1 MDEAL
6 SIADYERLAEERL
19 EPGPWAYLVGGSGD
33 EWTLRENRA
42 AFARW
47 TFRPR
52 VLCDVSEISTAT
64 TVLGTQIE
72 LPVVVAPV
80 AYQQLYNPDGECATA
95 RGAAAAGTGIA
106 VSTFSTRSHEEIA
119 AAAPGIVQWCQL
131 YVFQDRGV
139 TREHLAEAAAAG
151 CSAVVLTVD
160 TPRLAQRERDLR
172 VGFEIPSD
180 LPLPYA
186 RATIGDA
193 PQNPADQFAL
203 LDASV
208 SWRDLEWIASEGR
221 LPVVLKGVVTA
232 EDAQLAVEHGAAAVV
247 VSNHGGRQLDGAPA
261 TLDALPEVAEA
272 IAGRAEVYLDGGIR
286 RGTDVAKALA
296 LGARAV
302 LAGRA
307 PVFGLAAAGE
317 EGVRHVLELLR
328 DELTLALCLLGCT
341 SPDELTPAHVQRA
354 RHVAGRL
361 PATMNALNFYSP
373 LVADQLRSGR
383 KSATI
388 RLGDKSGKYKKG
400 MVVRVL
406 CGTRFSPRE
415 HVFDAVIDKVEVK
428 TLGELSPREIEHDN
442 PEIRRTD
449 EMANFLGQLYNR
461 DIEPDDLVTVIRFSQ
476 IMTGPV
482 VPGFREGEIF

>member
-1 MDEAL
+1 MADPL
-6 SIADYERLAEERL
+6 SVADYERLAEERL
-19 EPGPWAYLVGGSGD
+19 QDGPWAYLAGGSGD

-64 TVLGTQIE
+64 TVLGKRIE
-72 LPVVVAPV
+72 LPVIVAPV
-80 AYQQLYNPDGECATA
+80 AYQQLYHPDAECATA
-95 RGAAAAGTGIA
+95 RGAAAAGTGLA

-119 AAAPGIVQWCQL
+119 DVAPGVLQWCQL

-193 PQNPADQFAL
+193 AQNPADQFAL

-208 SWRDLEWIASEGR
+208 SWRDLEWIAGEAN

-232 EDAQLAVEHGAAAVV
+232 EDAELAVEHGAAAVV
-247 VSNHGGRQLDGAPA
+247 VSNHGGRQLDGVPA
-261 TLDALPEVAEA
+261 TLDALPEVADA
-272 IAGRAEVYLDGGIR
+272 IAGRVEVYLDGGIR

-302 LAGRA
+302 LAGRG

-317 EGVRHVLELLR
+317 DGVRQVLELLR
-328 DELTLALCLLGCT
+328 DELELALCLLGCT
-341 SPDELTPAHVQRA
+341 SPDELTRAHVQRA
-354 RHVAGRL
+354 
-361 PATMNALNFYSP
+361 AT
-373 LVADQLRSGR
+373 
-383 KSATI
+383 
-388 RLGDKSGKYKKG
+388 
-400 MVVRVL
+400 
-406 CGTRFSPRE
+406 
-415 HVFDAVIDKVEVK
+415 
-428 TLGELSPREIEHDN
+428 
-442 PEIRRTD
+442 
-449 EMANFLGQLYNR
+449 
-461 DIEPDDLVTVIRFSQ
+461 
-476 IMTGPV
+476 
-482 VPGFREGEIF
+482 

>member
-1 MDEAL
+1 MNVPL

-19 EPGPWAYLVGGSGD
+19 ESGPWAYLTGGSGD

-64 TVLGTQIE
+64 TVLGTRIE
-72 LPVVVAPV
+72 IPVVVAPV
-80 AYQQLYNPDGECATA
+80 AYQQLYHPDGECATA

-119 AAAPGIVQWCQL
+119 SASPGVLQWCQL

-139 TREHLAEAAAAG
+139 THEHLVEVAAAG
-151 CSAVVLTVD
+151 CRAVVLTVD

-186 RATIGDA
+186 RAAIGDA
-193 PQNPADQFAL
+193 PKNPADQFAL

-208 SWRDLEWIASEGR
+208 SWRDLEWIAGESN
-221 LPVVLKGVVTA
+221 LPIVLKGVVTA
-232 EDAQLAVEHGAAAVV
+232 EDARLAVEHGAAAII
-247 VSNHGGRQLDGAPA
+247 VSNHGGRQLDGVPA

-272 IAGRAEVYLDGGIR
+272 VAGRVEVYLDGGIR

-302 LAGRA
+302 LAGRG

-317 EGVRHVLELLR
+317 DGVRHVLELLR

-341 SPDELTPAHVQRA
+341 SPDELTRGHVQRT
-354 RHVAGRL
+354 
-361 PATMNALNFYSP
+361 AT
-373 LVADQLRSGR
+373 
-383 KSATI
+383 
-388 RLGDKSGKYKKG
+388 
-400 MVVRVL
+400 
-406 CGTRFSPRE
+406 
-415 HVFDAVIDKVEVK
+415 
-428 TLGELSPREIEHDN
+428 
-442 PEIRRTD
+442 
-449 EMANFLGQLYNR
+449 
-461 DIEPDDLVTVIRFSQ
+461 
-476 IMTGPV
+476 
-482 VPGFREGEIF
+482 

>member
-1 MDEAL
+1 VGVPL

-19 EPGPWAYLVGGSGD
+19 EPGPWAYLAGGSGD

-42 AFARW
+42 AFERW

-64 TVLGTQIE
+64 TVLGTAVA

-80 AYQQLYNPDGECATA
+80 AYQQLYDPEGECATA
-95 RGAAAAGTGIA
+95 RAAAAVGAAVA

-119 AAAPGIVQWCQL
+119 AAAPGLVQWCQL
-131 YVFQDRGV
+131 YVLQDRDV
-139 TREHLAEAAAAG
+139 TREHLAGAAKAG

-160 TPRLAQRERDLR
+160 TPLLAQRERDLR

-186 RATIGDA
+186 RATIGDE

-208 SWRDLEWIASEGR
+208 SWRDLEWIAGEAE
-221 LPVVLKGVVTA
+221 LPVVLKGVVTT
-232 EDAQLAVEHGAAAVV
+232 EDAHLAIEHGAAAIV
-247 VSNHGGRQLDGAPA
+247 VSNHGGRQLDGVPA
-261 TLDALPEVAEA
+261 TLDSLPEVVEA
-272 IAGRAEVYLDGGIR
+272 VAGSVEVYLDGGIR

-307 PVFGLAAAGE
+307 PIFGLAAAGE

-328 DELTLALCLLGCT
+328 DELALTLGLLGCT
-341 SPDELTPAHVQRA
+341 SPDELTRTHVQR
-354 RHVAGRL
+354 
-361 PATMNALNFYSP
+361 
-373 LVADQLRSGR
+373 
-383 KSATI
+383 SA
-388 RLGDKSGKYKKG
+388 S
-400 MVVRVL
+400 
-406 CGTRFSPRE
+406 
-415 HVFDAVIDKVEVK
+415 
-428 TLGELSPREIEHDN
+428 
-442 PEIRRTD
+442 
-449 EMANFLGQLYNR
+449 
-461 DIEPDDLVTVIRFSQ
+461 
-476 IMTGPV
+476 
-482 VPGFREGEIF
+482 

>member
-1 MDEAL
+1 VDEAL

-95 RGAAAAGTGIA
+95 RGAAGAGTGIA

-160 TPRLAQRERDLR
+160 TPRLAPRERDLR
-172 VGFEIPSD
+172 AGFEIPSD

-193 PQNPADQFAL
+193 PSNPADQFAL

-221 LPVVLKGVVTA
+221 LPIVLKGVVTA
-232 EDAQLAVEHGAAAVV
+232 EDAQLAIEHGAAAVV

-272 IAGRAEVYLDGGIR
+272 IGGGAEVYLDGGIR

-302 LAGRA
+302 LVGRA
-307 PVFGLAAAGE
+307 YAYGLAAAGGP
-317 EGVRHVLELLR
+317 GVARAIDILRTELVR
-328 DELTLALCLLGCT
+328 TLKLLGCEST
-341 SPDELTPAHVQRA
+341 AQLDRSYLNVPNDWSVSESASEKVRA
-354 RHVAGRL
+354 
-361 PATMNALNFYSP
+361 
-373 LVADQLRSGR
+373 
-383 KSATI
+383 
-388 RLGDKSGKYKKG
+388 
-400 MVVRVL
+400 
-406 CGTRFSPRE
+406 
-415 HVFDAVIDKVEVK
+415 
-428 TLGELSPREIEHDN
+428 
-442 PEIRRTD
+442 
-449 EMANFLGQLYNR
+449 
-461 DIEPDDLVTVIRFSQ
+461 
-476 IMTGPV
+476 
-482 VPGFREGEIF
+482 

>member
-1 MDEAL
+1 MADVL
-6 SIADYERLAEERL
+6 SVADYERLAEERL
-19 EPGPWAYLVGGSGD
+19 EPGPWAYLAGGSGA

-42 AFARW
+42 AFERW

-64 TVLGTQIE
+64 TVLGARVE

-80 AYQQLYNPDGECATA
+80 AYQQLYHPEGECATA
-95 RGAAAAGTGIA
+95 RAAAAAGTGMA

-119 AAAPGIVQWCQL
+119 VAAPGLVQWCQL
-131 YVFQDRGV
+131 YVFQDRSV
-139 TREHLAEAAAAG
+139 TLEHLAEAADAG

-186 RATIGDA
+186 RTTIGTA

-208 SWRDLEWIASEGR
+208 SWRDLEWIAGEGQ

-232 EDAQLAVEHGAAAVV
+232 EDAELALEHGAAAIV
-247 VSNHGGRQLDGAPA
+247 VSNHGGRQLDGVPA
-261 TLDALPEVAEA
+261 TLDALPEVVEA
-272 IAGRAEVYLDGGIR
+272 VAGRAEVYLDGGIR
-286 RGTDVAKALA
+286 RGADVAKALA

-317 EGVRHVLELLR
+317 QGVSHVLELLR
-328 DELTLALCLLGCT
+328 EELALALGLLGCT
-341 SPDELTPAHVQRA
+341 SPEELTRAHVQRA
-354 RHVAGRL
+354 A
-361 PATMNALNFYSP
+361 
-373 LVADQLRSGR
+373 
-383 KSATI
+383 
-388 RLGDKSGKYKKG
+388 
-400 MVVRVL
+400 
-406 CGTRFSPRE
+406 
-415 HVFDAVIDKVEVK
+415 
-428 TLGELSPREIEHDN
+428 
-442 PEIRRTD
+442 
-449 EMANFLGQLYNR
+449 
-461 DIEPDDLVTVIRFSQ
+461 
-476 IMTGPV
+476 
-482 VPGFREGEIF
+482 